1 MHTYL
6 FPIGNS
12 FQFVGLHVIG
22 YTGDGEKASWIKLE
36 LGFDWAFNYKT
47 QDLNQTLKI
56 AAPKGVDIFVD
67 AVGGDF
73 HQTVMSHMN
82 FCGRVVQIGN
92 LSVYNNPKQIP
103 ESFPANDLEIALKAL
118 TIVGFNLYRYAEH
131 FESTLDE
138 LSEWC
143 RSGKLQAHEHD
154 IEGFENMPKALIE
167 QLHGKFQGKVII
179 RV

>member
-1 MHTYL
+1 M
-6 FPIGNS
+6 
-12 FQFVGLHVIG
+12 IG
-22 YTGDGEKASWIKLE
+22 YTGDGEKASWIKLD

-47 QDLNQTLKI
+47 QDVNQTLKI

-73 HQTVMSHMN
+73 NQAVLSHMN
-82 FCGRVVQIGN
+82 FCGRIIQLGN
-92 LSVYNNPKQIP
+92 LSKYNNPREVVNYP
-103 ESFPANDLEIALKAL
+103 SNDLVITLKAL
-118 TIVGFNLYRYAEH
+118 TIVGFNLYKYVEH
-131 FESTLDE
+131 FEESLDQ

-143 RSGKLQAHEHD
+143 KSGKLQAYEHQ

-167 QLHGKFQGKVII
+167 QLEGKSQGKVIV